1 LERIRDQLGQHA
13 ANVAADLPI
22 MTLH

>member
-1 LERIRDQLGQHA
+1 LEKIRDQLGQYA